1 MPIKSILVPIS
12 AAEFGRATL
21 ETAFQVARRFDA
33 HIEVLHVRSDPR
45 SLVPYTGEGMDGSM
59 IEEIMEVTEREGG
72 ERASRTRRMFDEFC
86 TAFGV
91 TAADTPR
98 PGAGV
103 TIAWREELGRED
115 EVVALAGRMAD
126 LLVLGRPVRD
136 SALPSP
142 ITLEA
147 ALLDTGRPVLVAPP
161 APLADA
167 GSRVAI
173 AWEASPEA
181 ARAIA
186 DAMPL
191 LKKAEKVTVMVAHVL
206 ANDPPGPN
214 ALLNYL
220 TWHDVRADLHRF
232 ESTIGDLGASYLAE
246 SKKVGANLMVKGAY
260 SQSRLRQMI
269 FGGRTKHILAHAE
282 IPVLLSHC

>member
-1 MPIKSILVPIS
+1 MTVKSILVPLS
-12 AAEFGRATL
+12 AAEFAGATL
-21 ETAFQVARRFDA
+21 ETAYHIARRFGA
-33 HIEVLHVRSDPR
+33 HMDVLHVRSDPR

-72 ERASRTRRMFDEFC
+72 DRASRTRRAFDEFC
-86 TAFGV
+86 AARSLV
-91 TAADTPR
+91 AADTPR
-98 PGAGV
+98 PDAGV
-103 TIAWREELGRED
+103 TVTWREELGRED
-115 EVVALAGRMAD
+115 EVVALSGRMYD
-126 LLVLGRPVRD
+126 LIVMGRPVRD

-147 ALLDTGRPVLVAPP
+147 AILDTGRPVLVAPP
-161 APLADA
+161 VALPES
-167 GSRVAI
+167 GNRIAI

-191 LKKAEKVTVMVAHVL
+191 LKQAEKVTVMVAHVL
-206 ANDPPGPN
+206 ASDPPGPN
-214 ALLNYL
+214 ALLSYL

-232 ESTIGDLGASYLAE
+232 ESSLGDLGAAYLADAR
-246 SKKVGANLMVKGAY
+246 KVQANLLIKGAY

-269 FGGRTKHILAHAE
+269 FGGRTKHILAATE
-282 IPVLLSHC
+282 VPVLLSHC